1 MDGTTGQ
8 TSDLLGL
15 RPQRA
20 WGAALVSAERRD
32 GAVRL
37 AQLRQEGSLKVLL
50 PRVRAGA
57 AVEAVL
63 LNTAGGLTGGDRLRQ
78 EASAGPGGHLVV
90 STQAAERVYRS
101 PGGLA
106 EVETAL
112 AVGPGARLD
121 WLPQETILYDGAA
134 LDRRL
139 TLDLSPGGRALLLE
153 PVILGRRAMGERVRQ
168 ATFRDRWAVRQG
180 GRLLFADR
188 LRLEGAAWGALESPG
203 TLGGAGAW
211 ASLLLLS
218 PEAPA
223 LLPSLRRLLP
233 ASGGASL
240 LREGVLFAR
249 ILAEDGFRL
258 RQALGPAVELM
269 AGGPLPKVWRL

>member
-1 MDGTTGQ
+1 MDGTTGP
-8 TSDLLGL
+8 TDRRAAV

-37 AQLRQEGSLKVLL
+37 ARLRQEGSLKVLL
-50 PRVRAGA
+50 PRVRPGE

-63 LNTAGGLTGGDRLRQ
+63 LNTAGGLTGGDRLRM
-78 EASAGPGGHLVV
+78 EAAAGAGGHLVV

-106 EVETAL
+106 EVETTL
-112 AVGPGARLD
+112 AVANGGRLD
-121 WLPQETILYDGAA
+121 WLPQETILFDGAA
-134 LDRRL
+134 LSRRL
-139 TLDLSPGGRALLLE
+139 TLDLAPGGRALLLE
-153 PVILGRRAMGERVRQ
+153 PVILGRRAMGETVRQ
-168 ATFRDRWAVRQG
+168 ATLRDRWEVRQE

-188 LRLEGAAWGALESPG
+188 LRVEGTAWASLDSPG
-203 TLGGAGAW
+203 TLVGAGAW

-218 PEAPA
+218 TKASA
-223 LLPSLRRLLP
+223 LLRQLRSLLP
-233 ASGGASL
+233 PTAGASL
-240 LREGVLFAR
+240 VREGVLFAR

-258 RQALGPAVELM
+258 RQALVPAVELL

>member
-1 MDGTTGQ
+1 MDGTLGQ
-8 TSDLLGL
+8 TDS
-15 RPQRA
+15 RPAPPLQRA
-20 WGAALVSAERRD
+20 RGAALVSAERRD

-37 AQLRQEGSLKVLL
+37 GRLRQEGSLKVLL
-50 PRVRAGA
+50 PRVRAGE

-63 LNTAGGLTGGDRLRQ
+63 LNTAGGLTGGDRLRM

-106 EVETAL
+106 EVETTL
-112 AVGPGARLD
+112 AVAPGARLD

-139 TLDLSPGGRALLLE
+139 SLDLAPGGRALLVE
-153 PVILGRRAMGERVRQ
+153 PVILGRRAMGETVRQ
-168 ATFRDRWAVRQG
+168 ATLCDRWEVRQG
-180 GRLLFADR
+180 GRLVFTDR
-188 LRLEGAAWGALESPG
+188 LRIEGEAWATLESPA
-203 TLGGAGAW
+203 TLSGAGAW
-211 ASLLLLS
+211 ASLVLLS

-223 LLPSLRRLLP
+223 LLGRLRSLLP
-233 ASGGASL
+233 PTAGASVV
-240 LREGVLFAR
+240 REGVLFAR

-258 RQALGPAVELM
+258 RQALVPAAELL
-269 AGGPLPKVWRL
+269 AGAPLPKVWRL

>member
-1 MDGTTGQ
+1 MDGTLGQ
-8 TSDLLGL
+8 TESRAVL

-32 GAVRL
+32 GAIRL

-50 PRVRAGA
+50 PRVRAGE

-63 LNTAGGLTGGDRLRQ
+63 LNTAGGLTGGDRLRT
-78 EASAGPGGHLVV
+78 EAKAGPGGHLVV

-106 EVETAL
+106 EVAATL
-112 AVGPGARLD
+112 AVAPGGRLD

-139 TLDLSPGGRALLLE
+139 KLDLAPGGRALLVE
-153 PVILGRRAMGERVRQ
+153 PVILGRRAMGETVRQ
-168 ATFRDRWAVRQG
+168 AILRDRWEVWQD

-188 LRLEGAAWGALESPG
+188 LRIEGEAWGALESPG

-211 ASLLLLS
+211 ASVLLLS
-218 PEAPA
+218 PEASS
-223 LLPSLRRLLP
+223 LLGPLRRLLP
-233 ASGGASL
+233 ASAGASVV
-240 LREGVLFAR
+240 REGVLFAR
-249 ILAEDGFRL
+249 VLAEDGFWL
-258 RQALGPAVELM
+258 RQALVPAVELL

>member
-1 MDGTTGQ
+1 MDGTTAQ
-8 TSDLLGL
+8 ADSRATP

-20 WGAALVSAERRD
+20 RGAALVSAEWRD

-63 LNTAGGLTGGDRLRQ
+63 LNTAGGLTGGDRLRM
-78 EASAGPGGHLVV
+78 EAAAGLGGHLVV

-101 PGGLA
+101 SGGLA
-106 EVETAL
+106 GVETTLTVA
-112 AVGPGARLD
+112 PGARLD

-139 TLDLSPGGRALLLE
+139 TLDLSSGGRALLVE
-153 PVILGRRAMGERVRQ
+153 PVILGRRAMGETVRQ
-168 ATFRDRWAVRQG
+168 ATLRDRWEVRQD

-188 LRLEGAAWGALESPG
+188 LRIEGAAWASLDSPG

-218 PEAPA
+218 PEASAP
-223 LLPSLRRLLP
+223 LGRLRSLLP
-233 ASGGASL
+233 ATAGASL
-240 LREGVLFAR
+240 VREGVLFAR
-249 ILAEDGFRL
+249 ILAEDGFGL
-258 RQALGPAVELM
+258 RQALVPAVELL